1 MLRPQ
6 TRTPFSRLIA
16 ATLALTCV
24 AAVASAAAHA
34 GSAAKGLRVTSS
46 LDGKTVLPHRV
57 HWVAFP
63 HLNGKGVKEITF
75 LIDGKVRWIPDELPY
90 TYSGTHGFLV
100 TSFLTPGLH
109 RFTVRVKTFDGATAS
124 DTVRAR
130 VIPAPEPPA
139 QLAGKWQ
146 HDVSHS
152 APADPGASGEDAV
165 PSGTW
170 TLIFERRWAETIAP
184 GKFDPVVSQATGFGY
199 MLDSDYIPKATSFHI
214 AGAVSI
220 QALHDEDRRGGW
232 WCDTWG
238 PEADYT
244 WSVSGDTLTLAPEGG
259 TDACNQRGAI
269 LTGTWT
275 RVA

>member
-6 TRTPFSRLIA
+6 PRIPFFRLVA
-16 ATLALTCV
+16 ATLALTCT
-24 AAVASAAAHA
+24 AALASAAAHA
-34 GSAAKGLRVTSS
+34 GPAAEPLRVTSS

-57 HWVAFP
+57 RWVAVP
-63 HLNGKGVKEITF
+63 HLNARAVKKVEF
-75 LIDGKVRWIPDELPY
+75 LIDGKVRWVPDELPLAY
-90 TYSGTHGFLV
+90 GGGRGYLV

-109 RFTVRVKTFDGATAS
+109 RFTVRVKALDGRSAS

-130 VIPAPEPPA
+130 VIPAPEPPT
-139 QLAGKWQ
+139 QLAGTWQ
-146 HDVSHS
+146 HDVPHS
-152 APADPGASGEDAV
+152 VPADRGVSGDAAV
-165 PSGTW
+165 PGGTW
-170 TLIFERRWAETIAP
+170 TLIFERRWAEAIAP
-184 GKFDPVVSQATGFGY
+184 GTFDPVISQTTGFGY
-199 MLDSDYIPKATSFHI
+199 ILDSDYVPKATSFHI

-220 QALHDEDRRGGW
+220 GVLHDEDRRGGW
-232 WCDTWG
+232 WCNAGG

-244 WSVSGDTLTLAPEGG
+244 WSVNGDTLTLAPVGG

>member
-1 MLRPQ
+1 VKLGVVTTVLALSCAAALTPANAAPRSHLHA
-6 TRTPFSRLIA
+6 RTP
-16 ATLALTCV
+16 
-24 AAVASAAAHA
+24 
-34 GSAAKGLRVTSS
+34 AAKPIRVTSS

-57 HWVAFP
+57 HWLAYP
-63 HLNGKGVKEITF
+63 HVKEEAIKEVAF
-75 LIDGKVRWIPDELPY
+75 LIDGKVRWIPDELPN
-90 TYSGTHGFLV
+90 TYSGTGGFLV

-109 RFTVRVKTFDGATAS
+109 RFTVRVKTRDGRTAS

-130 VIPAPEPPA
+130 VIPTPEPPA

-146 HDVSHS
+146 HDIPHAV
-152 APADPGASGEDAV
+152 PADPGSSGDATV
-165 PSGTW
+165 PGGTW
-170 TLIFERRWAETIAP
+170 TLIFERRWAETVAP

-199 MLDSDYIPKATSFHI
+199 ILDSDYIPKAASFHI
-214 AGAVSI
+214 AGAVTI

-232 WCDTWG
+232 WCNTGG

-244 WSVSGDTLTLAPEGG
+244 WSVRGDTLTLAPVGG